1 MQRRAA
7 GVYIVV
13 FLVIAAG
20 AYSLI
25 GVAQEPTV
33 SVENPDKT
41 LSQQGQKF
49 NVDGRQYNVT
59 SLSDGSAEV
68 AWTNQSATYSAE
80 LANNST
86 IQRNNTT
93 FRVLIPN
100 QSNPNQAT
108 LREVQNLSNN
118 TQTVQQGN
126 QTYVVIN
133 GSDNG
138 SSGNKSLVPVD
149 QYKQQ
154 QFGEPQTQTLRQGN
168 NFQYS
173 NNSTTIS
180 NITKEAVMLE
190 WSAPKTTTTSL
201 SSGSQAQL
209 GPNNQ
214 SFVAY
219 SEGGKVLLSS
229 DVEGYQEQNQEINHF
244 NERIAGLWGVSILS
258 FLAALLLAMLAYLPV
273 KG

>member
-7 GVYIVV
+7 GVYVTV

-33 SVENPDKT
+33 SVENPDQT
-41 LSQQGQKF
+41 LSNQGQKF

-80 LANNST
+80 LGNNT
-86 IQRNNTT
+86 TVEQDNTT
-93 FRVLIPN
+93 FRLLIPN
-100 QSNPNQAT
+100 QSNPSQAT
-108 LREVQNLSNN
+108 LTEVQNLSED
-118 TQTVQQGN
+118 TQTVNQGN
-126 QTYVVIN
+126 VTYVVVN
-133 GSDNG
+133 Q
-138 SSGNKSLVPVD
+138 SSNDTANKSLVPVD
-149 QYKQQ
+149 EYKQQ
-154 QFGEPQTQTLRQGN
+154 QFGEPETQTLRQGN
-168 NFQYS
+168 NFQYQ
-173 NNSTTIS
+173 NNSTTIA
-180 NITKEAVMLE
+180 NISAESVLLQWE
-190 WSAPKTTTTSL
+190 APKTTTTSL
-201 SSGSQAQL
+201 SSGETAEL

-214 SFVAY
+214 TYVAHGQDG
-219 SEGGKVLLSS
+219 SVVLSS
-229 DVEGYQEQNQEINHF
+229 NVDAYNSQNAEIGEF

-258 FLAALLLAMLAYLPV
+258 FLAALLLAMFAFLPF

>member
-7 GVYIVV
+7 GVYIAV

-41 LSQQGQKF
+41 LSKQGQKL

-68 AWTNQSATYSAE
+68 AWTQQSATYSAE
-80 LANNST
+80 LTNNST
-86 IQRNNTT
+86 IEQNNTT
-93 FRVLIPN
+93 FRLLIPN
-100 QSNPNQAT
+100 QSNPNRAT
-108 LREVQNLSNN
+108 LREVQNLTND
-118 TQTVQQGN
+118 TQTIEQGN
-126 QTYVVIN
+126 QTYVVVN

-138 SSGNKSLVPVD
+138 SANKSLVPVD
-149 QYKQQ
+149 EYKRQQY
-154 QFGEPQTQTLRQGN
+154 GEPETRTLRQGN
-168 NFQYS
+168 NFQYQ
-173 NNSTTIS
+173 NNTTTIQ
-180 NITKEAVMLE
+180 NITKEAVMLQ
-190 WSAPKTTTTSL
+190 WKAPKTTTTSL
-201 SSGSQAQL
+201 SDGGTADL
-209 GPNNQ
+209 GPNNKT
-214 SFVAY
+214 FVAH
-219 SEGGKVLLSS
+219 SESGKVLLSS
-229 DVEGYQEQNQEINHF
+229 DVEGYNEQKAEINHF

-258 FLAALLLAMLAYLPV
+258 FLAALLLAMLAYMPF